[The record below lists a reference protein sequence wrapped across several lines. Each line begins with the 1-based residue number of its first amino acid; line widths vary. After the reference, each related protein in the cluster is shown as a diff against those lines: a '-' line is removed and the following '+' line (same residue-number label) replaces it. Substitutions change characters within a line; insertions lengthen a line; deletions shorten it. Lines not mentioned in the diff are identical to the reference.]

1 MKEPL
6 MRLLISVVNRE
17 EAINAINGGTDI
29 LDIKNPK
36 EGSLGANFP
45 WVIKSISDEVHEIAK
60 DVEISATIGDAP
72 YKPGTMA
79 LAALG
84 CTVAGVDYVKV
95 GLFDTSTESQAVK
108 VMKAVSKAVKDYNS
122 DVKVVC
128 AGYSD
133 AHRIHSIPPETI
145 PHIAIASESDIAMLD
160 TGIKDGKSLLEFF
173 SIDQLI
179 KFISECR
186 EYGLLSALAGSLKI
200 EHILRLLPLKPDII
214 GVRSVVCT
222 SFDRL
227 NGHLNPNKVK
237 ELINLIKST

>member
-1 MKEPL
+1 
-6 MRLLISVVNRE
+6 MRLLISVINRE

-45 WVIKSISDEVHEIAK
+45 WIIKSISEEVHEIAK

-84 CTVAGVDYVKV
+84 CTVSGADYVKV
-95 GLFDTSTESQAVK
+95 GLFDTTAESQAVE
-108 VMKAVSKAVKDYNS
+108 VMKSVSKAVKDYNS

-133 AHRIHSIPPETI
+133 SYRIKSVPPSAIPN
-145 PHIAIASESDIAMLD
+145 IALDSEADIAMLD
-160 TGIKDGKSLLEFF
+160 TGVKDGKSLLDFMSLDQLADF
-173 SIDQLI
+173 IDQCQ
-179 KFISECR
+179 KN
-186 EYGLLSALAGSLKI
+186 GLLAALAGSLKE
-200 EHILRLLPLKPDII
+200 EHILKLLPLKPDII

-227 NGHLNPNKVK
+227 NGNLDSKKVEK
-237 ELINLIKST
+237 IIKLVRHK

>member
-1 MKEPL
+1 MK
-6 MRLLISVVNRE
+6 LLISVINSE

-29 LDIKNPK
+29 IDIKNPK

-45 WVIKSISDEVHEIAK
+45 WVIKSISEEVNARTNN
-60 DVEISATIGDAP
+60 VEISATIGDAP

-84 CTVAGVDYVKV
+84 CTTAGVDYVKV
-95 GLFDTSTESQAVK
+95 GLFGTSTETQAIE
-108 VMKAVSKAVKDYNS
+108 VMKAVSKAVKDYDS

-133 AHRIHSIPPETI
+133 AYRIKSVPPSAIPN
-145 PHIAIASESDIAMLD
+145 IALAAEADIAMLD
-160 TGIKDGKSLLEFF
+160 TGVKDGKSLLEYM
-173 SIDQLI
+173 SIEQLAE
-179 KFISECR
+179 FTSHCHEH
-186 EYGLLSALAGSLKI
+186 GLLVALAGSLKE
-200 EHILRLLPLKPDII
+200 EHIIRLLPLQPDVI

-227 NGHLNPNKVK
+227 RGKLDPKKV
-237 ELINLIKST
+237 EDLINLMKNG

>member
-1 MKEPL
+1 
-6 MRLLISVVNRE
+6 MRLLVSVVNRE

-45 WVIKSISDEVHEIAK
+45 WVIQNISSEVAAMAK
-60 DVEISATIGDAP
+60 NVEISATIGDAP

-84 CTVAGVDYVKV
+84 CTVSGVNYVKV
-95 GLFDTSTESQAVK
+95 GLFGTSTEAQATE
-108 VMKAVSKAVKDYNS
+108 VMKAVSKAVKDYDS

-133 AHRIHSIPPETI
+133 AYRIKSVPPSKIPN
-145 PHIAIASESDIAMLD
+145 IALDSEADIAMLD
-160 TGIKDGKSLLEFF
+160 TGVKDGKSLFEFM
-173 SIDQLI
+173 SMEQLAEFTA
-179 KFISECR
+179 KCHDH
-186 EYGLLSALAGSLKI
+186 GLLAALAGSLKE
-200 EHILRLLPLKPDII
+200 EHIKKLLPIQPDVI

-227 NGHLNPNKVK
+227 NGKLDPKKVK
-237 ELINLIKST
+237 NLLNLMKNG

>member
-1 MKEPL
+1 MK
-6 MRLLISVVNRE
+6 LLISVINRE
-17 EAINAINGGTDI
+17 EAINAVNAGTDI

-45 WVIKSISDEVHEIAK
+45 WVIKSVSDEVHEIAK

-84 CTVAGVDYVKV
+84 CTVSGVDYVKV
-95 GLFDTSTESQAVK
+95 GLFGTSTEAQAVD
-108 VMKAVSKAVKDYNS
+108 VMKAVSHSVKDYNS

-145 PHIAIASESDIAMLD
+145 PNVAIASEADIAMLD
-160 TGIKDGKSLLEFF
+160 TGVKDGKSLLDFF

-179 KFISECR
+179 KFISQCR
-186 EYGLLSALAGSLKI
+186 EHGILSALAGSLNKN
-200 EHILRLLPLKPDII
+200 HILKLIPLKPDVI

-227 NGHLNPNKVK
+227 HGHLDPKKVE
-237 ELINLIKST
+237 ELNNLIMSK

>member
-1 MKEPL
+1 
-6 MRLLISVVNRE
+6 MRLLVSVVNRE
-17 EAINAINGGTDI
+17 EAIRAINGGTDI

-45 WVIKSISDEVHEIAK
+45 WVIKGISEEVHEIAK

-84 CTVAGVDYVKV
+84 CTVSGVDYVKV
-95 GLFDTSTESQAVK
+95 GLFGTPTETQAME
-108 VMKAVSKAVKDYNS
+108 VMKAVSKAVKDFNS

-128 AGYSD
+128 SGYSD
-133 AHRIHSIPPETI
+133 SYRINSVPPLAIPN
-145 PHIAIASESDIAMLD
+145 IAIASEADIAMLD
-160 TGIKDGKSLLEFF
+160 TGVKDGKSLLDFM
-173 SIDQLI
+173 SLDQLADFTDQCH
-179 KFISECR
+179 KN
-186 EYGLLSALAGSLKI
+186 GLLAALAGSLNE
-200 EHILRLLPLKPDII
+200 EHILKLLPLKPDVI

-227 NGHLNPNKVK
+227 NGYLDSKKVEK
-237 ELINLIKST
+237 IIKLVGR

>member
-1 MKEPL
+1 
-6 MRLLISVVNRE
+6 MRLLVSIINRE

-45 WVIKSISDEVHEIAK
+45 WVIKSISEEVHEIAK

-84 CTVAGVDYVKV
+84 CTVSNVDYVKV
-95 GLFDTSTESQAVK
+95 GLFDTSTESQAVE

-133 AHRIHSIPPETI
+133 SYRIKSVHPSAIPN
-145 PHIAIASESDIAMLD
+145 IAIDSEADIAMLD
-160 TGIKDGKSLLEFF
+160 TGVKDGQSLLNFM
-173 SIDQLI
+173 SLDQLAD
-179 KFISECR
+179 FTDQCHEH
-186 EYGLLSALAGSLKI
+186 GLLSALAGSLKE
-200 EHILRLLPLKPDII
+200 EHILKLIPLKPDVV

-227 NGHLNPNKVK
+227 NGHLDSKKVEK
-237 ELINLIKST
+237 LINLIKNK

>member
-1 MKEPL
+1 M
-6 MRLLISVVNRE
+6 MLLISVINRE
-17 EAINAINGGTDI
+17 EAINAMNGGTDI

-45 WVIKSISDEVHEIAK
+45 WVIQSISNEVDTMTK
-60 DVEISATIGDAP
+60 NVEISATIGDAP

-84 CTVAGVDYVKV
+84 CTTSGVDYVKV
-95 GLFDTSTESQAVK
+95 GLFGTSTEAQATE

-133 AHRIHSIPPETI
+133 AYRINSVPPSAIPN
-145 PHIAIASESDIAMLD
+145 IALASGADIAMLD
-160 TGIKDGKSLLEFF
+160 TGVKDGKSLLEFMSMEQLAEF
-173 SIDQLI
+173 TAQCHDQ
-179 KFISECR
+179 
-186 EYGLLSALAGSLKI
+186 GLWAALAGSLKE
-200 EHILRLLPLKPDII
+200 EHIKKLLPLHPDVI

-227 NGHLNPNKVK
+227 NGKLDPKKVK
-237 ELINLIKST
+237 DLINLVKKG